1 MPERKGGV
9 KVETDGIVGILR
21 QAGPLTG
28 WELLERSGMEALA
41 LWRECRGAG
50 GIRMECAGRRYL
62 RLDRGV
68 DGYARLSPSIR
79 REFLTYTVLGPEER
93 SGEVAERARRLR
105 AEVAEIS
112 RAKFELAREAVAAVT
127 DALPPW
133 EGIRER
139 VCFIIAGDVTYGMA
153 HAVPRPEISTGRM
166 VRGSDLD
173 IIVVAR
179 DDVPAEA
186 LSALDEA
193 ILRKKHYLLV
203 HPNYQEEIDYL
214 VKTLSRVREQLEFDT
229 FPHMI
234 AGKILDE
241 GEFLFGSE
249 AVFRE
254 VKDLVG
260 ETGIPAKIAALEA
273 RAAESRR
280 EAEARLLG
288 PDAAPGGRADLGLF
302 YTSEEGDEI
311 Y

>member
-1 MPERKGGV
+1 M
-9 KVETDGIVGILR
+9 ETDGIVGILR
-21 QAGPLTG
+21 QTGPLTG

-41 LWRECRGAG
+41 LWRACRGAG
-50 GIRMECAGRRYL
+50 GIRMERAGTRYL
-62 RLDRGV
+62 RLDRSV
-68 DGYARLSPSIR
+68 EGYARLSPSIR
-79 REFLTYTVLGPEER
+79 REFLTYTVLGAEEG

-105 AEVAEIS
+105 AEIAEIS
-112 RAKFELAREAVAAVT
+112 RGKFELAREAVASVT
-127 DALPPW
+127 DALPLW
-133 EGIRER
+133 EEIRER

-179 DDVPAEA
+179 DDVPSAA
-186 LSALDEA
+186 LAALDEA

-214 VKTLSRVREQLEFDT
+214 VKTLSRVREQLEFDS
-229 FPHMI
+229 FSHMI
-234 AGKILDE
+234 ASKILDE
-241 GEFLFGSE
+241 GEFLFGSD
-249 AVFRE
+249 AVFGE
-254 VKDLVG
+254 VKGLVG
-260 ETGIPAKIAALEA
+260 EMGIPAKIAALDA
-273 RAAESRR
+273 RAVESRR

-288 PDAAPGGRADLGLF
+288 PDAAPDGRADLGLF